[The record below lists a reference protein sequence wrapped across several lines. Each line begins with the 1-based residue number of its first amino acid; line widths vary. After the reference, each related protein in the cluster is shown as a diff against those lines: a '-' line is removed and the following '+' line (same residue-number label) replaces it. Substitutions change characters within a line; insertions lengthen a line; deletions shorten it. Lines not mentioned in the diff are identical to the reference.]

1 MNRRADVSLSPLLPE
16 RRLAQMRCAHSVMV
30 RLLTSFSTQQQ
41 GATLVEYGVMLGFIA
56 VVAAGAV
63 VAVGTVN
70 NSMLMT
76 AAAAV
81 QP

>member
-1 MNRRADVSLSPLLPE
+1 
-16 RRLAQMRCAHSVMV
+16 MRCAHSVMV